1 MRIGVKLKFWLF
13 RNYWWLLGT
22 ILVGAVAFLLCTETS
37 ITSIATVAG
46 SVLSV
51 IYFIQKQR
59 LEELK
64 LFRELFKE
72 FNARYDGMNENLASI
87 ISKNN
92 TPLTSEEESSL
103 IDYFN
108 LCGEEH
114 LYYEL
119 GYIDPVVWKSWCNG
133 MKSIIESPRVKPLW
147 EAEKAT
153 SSYYGISL

>member
-1 MRIGVKLKFWLF
+1 YSVK
-13 RNYWWLLGT
+13 N
-22 ILVGAVAFLLCTETS
+22 
-37 ITSIATVAG
+37 
-46 SVLSV
+46 
-51 IYFIQKQR
+51 QR
-59 LEELK
+59 LGALK
-64 LFRELFKE
+64 LFRELFQE
-72 FNARYDGMNENLASI
+72 SNACYFSMSANLASI
-87 ISKNN
+87 ISRNN